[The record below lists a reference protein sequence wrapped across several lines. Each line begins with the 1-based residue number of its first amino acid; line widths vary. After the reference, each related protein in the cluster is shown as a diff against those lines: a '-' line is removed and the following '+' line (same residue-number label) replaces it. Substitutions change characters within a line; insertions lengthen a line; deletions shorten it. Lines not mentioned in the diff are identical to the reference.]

1 MNNLV
6 EKREVWIDNKI
17 FTKNDVL
24 SLVRLFVKIS
34 NEIIDRAKEIKRNE
48 LIQKKLPANTIEE
61 IIDDIGTISIEFT
74 TSDNS
79 TYTGSSDKILEED
92 EILST
97 KKIIDIFLQFYE
109 NVSDSKLVIKIKQSD
124 LSKGYVSVESQDISW
139 VNDTTRLAENFLA
152 KCRNQSAFV
161 KKFKIFGIAMT
172 VLILNF
178 LLLNI
183 IELFIKTKIIFPKIM
198 HSLFNKNLFIV
209 FIVISLITVTPAIS
223 IYNWLQK
230 LFPRIEIQ
238 SGKYFQQAE
247 KEKRK
252 KILMVISL
260 ILIPTI
266 ISFLLRLL

>member
-1 MNNLV
+1 MNNLI
-6 EKREVWIDNKI
+6 EKKEIWIDNKI
-17 FTKNDVL
+17 FTKEDVIA
-24 SLVRLFVKIS
+24 LVRLFVKIS
-34 NEIIDRAKEIKRNE
+34 NEILARAKEIKRNE
-48 LIQKKLPANTIEE
+48 LIQKKLSINTIEE
-61 IIDDIGTISIEFT
+61 IINDIGNISIEFT

-79 TYTGSSDKILEED
+79 TYTGSSDKILED

-97 KKIIDIFLQFYE
+97 KKITDIFLQFYE

-124 LSKGYVSVESQDISW
+124 ISKGYVSVEGQDITW
-139 VNDTTRLAENFLA
+139 INEITRLAENFLA

-178 LLLNI
+178 LLLNLI
-183 IELFIKTKIIFPKIM
+183 DLFIKTKVIFPKIM
-198 HSLFNKNLFIV
+198 HSLFNKNLFIA

-223 IYNWLQK
+223 IYNLLKK

-238 SGKYFQQAE
+238 SCKNFQQAK
-247 KEKRK
+247 KEKLK
-252 KILMVISL
+252 KILIIFSL
-260 ILIPTI
+260 ILIPAI